1 MERKEQRMNKDKTMK
16 EYQEKFT
23 FFFSVGSSK
32 DDCWDF
38 FSKKLDEA
46 YEEGKKAQE
55 EFLLREIKF

>member
-1 MERKEQRMNKDKTMK
+1 MNKDKTMK

>member
-1 MERKEQRMNKDKTMK
+1 MNKDKIKIEFEIM
-16 EYQEKFT
+16 F
-23 FFFSVGSSK
+23 K
-32 DDCWDF
+32 DNLWSDADSLAVKMNHKIWDF